1 MSKETFDYSEQ
12 YKNFYEA
19 WGKTMTEAMDVWRA
33 NPLLF
38 NEGADEGPD
47 KTAHYK
53 KLYEAWEKSSSEI
66 METWVNSPLF
76 ASNIGKAV
84 EKSSEIKKY
93 FDEVVEK
100 TLKNM
105 RFPSKSDIDRVLSS
119 INNLEAK
126 MNDLSDKIDDMNQA
140 RNPSK
145 KRTRS

>member
-1 MSKETFDYSEQ
+1 
-12 YKNFYEA
+12 
-19 WGKTMTEAMDVWRA
+19 
-33 NPLLF
+33 
-38 NEGADEGPD
+38 
-47 KTAHYK
+47 
-53 KLYEAWEKSSSEI
+53 

-126 MNDLSDKIDDMNQA
+126 MNDLSDKIDDA
-140 RNPSK
+140 GRGK
-145 KRTRS
+145 GKR